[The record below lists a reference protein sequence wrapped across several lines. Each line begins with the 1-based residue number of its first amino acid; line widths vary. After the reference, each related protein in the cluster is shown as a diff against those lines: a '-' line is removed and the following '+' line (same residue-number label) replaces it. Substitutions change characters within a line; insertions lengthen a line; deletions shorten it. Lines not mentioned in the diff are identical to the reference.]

1 MALSMLEG
9 LTSPVEYLNLLS
21 GWVAVVREGAA
32 CVLVRAKLVG
42 ANFTLKERVQVV
54 QDFPKSRNENFP
66 PVFRVHH
73 PPHGSAKHGIS
84 YLDIQVP
91 STATAGF

>member
-42 ANFTLKERVQVV
+42 ANFTLNKYLYIALML
-54 QDFPKSRNENFP
+54 PHP
-66 PVFRVHH
+66 HH
-73 PPHGSAKHGIS
+73 LRFSPCKWAQRAA
-84 YLDIQVP
+84 L
-91 STATAGF
+91 AE